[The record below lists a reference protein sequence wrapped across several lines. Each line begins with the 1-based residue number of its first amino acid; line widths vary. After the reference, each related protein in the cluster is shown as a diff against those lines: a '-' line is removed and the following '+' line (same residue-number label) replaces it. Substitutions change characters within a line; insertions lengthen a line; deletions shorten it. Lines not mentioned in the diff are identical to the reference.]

1 MKVGFV
7 AVVGRPNTGK
17 STLINSI
24 LEYDLSITSEK
35 PQTTRDN
42 IRGIYNDSNS
52 QIVFVDTPGIHKPKQ
67 KLGTS
72 LNEASYASLKDADLV
87 LFLKPSD
94 EKIGPGDKRIIDL
107 IKDKHKAAVITK
119 LDLLDSEAQAKEQAS
134 ELKWL
139 GFNNVLGTSFKIKE
153 SLNALI
159 NFIKEELP
167 KGKPFYDRDEVT
179 DKSMRF
185 IAKEKIRESAIRRLN
200 DELPHSLGVL
210 IDEFKEGEKII
221 IDATIFVERES
232 QKGIVIGKNGS
243 MIKKIGVAAR
253 KALMYTFD
261 QKVQLNLRVKV
272 NKKWTENLKE
282 IKKMGY

>member
-7 AVVGRPNTGK
+7 TVVGRPNTGK
-17 STLINSI
+17 STLMNA
-24 LEYDLSITSEK
+24 LLDYDLSITSNK

-42 IRGIYNDSNS
+42 IRGIYNDATS
-52 QIVFVDTPGIHKPKQ
+52 QIIFVDTPGIHKPKQ

-87 LFLKPSD
+87 LFLKPAD
-94 EKIGPGDKRIIDL
+94 EKIGPGDKRIIEL
-107 IKDKHKAAVITK
+107 IKDKPKAAVITK
-119 LDLLDSEAQAKEQAS
+119 LDLLDNEAEAKEQAS

-139 GFNNVLGTSFKIKE
+139 GFENVVGTSYKIKE
-153 SLNALI
+153 SLDSLI
-159 NFIKEELP
+159 DFIKDELP
-167 KGKPFYDRDEVT
+167 SGEPFYPRDELT

-221 IDATIFVERES
+221 IDATIFVERDS
-232 QKGIVIGKNGS
+232 QKGIVIGHKGS
-243 MIKKIGVAAR
+243 MIKKIGIAAR

-272 NKKWTENLKE
+272 NKK
-282 IKKMGY
+282 